1 MPLSQAF
8 PGPKSPVLTSFEIQ
22 AAAITAAQLT
32 HPGSSSSSFL
42 KRKFNSFST
51 ILLAQT
57 HNCSHPTPSPDSP
70 KPSELLCPGPQVD
83 GALPATPLRSTVST
97 PATSE
102 PSGVSQ
108 LPLWCHPSWIP
119 ATPQA
124 RHRFRGGVWARV
136 GTSADSSASR
146 DTSFLRPNGP
156 GLPRQAR
163 GRQSLRGGAG
173 LAGTPGNTLGP
184 RVP

>member
-1 MPLSQAF
+1 MLLSRAF

-42 KRKFNSFST
+42 ERGFNSFST
-51 ILLAQT
+51 IPLAQT
-57 HNCSHPTPSPDSP
+57 YNCSHPTPSPDSP
-70 KPSELLCPGPQVD
+70 KLSELLCPGPQVD
-83 GALPATPLRSTVST
+83 GAPPATPLGSTVST

-108 LPLWCHPSWIP
+108 FPLWCHSSWTP
-119 ATPQA
+119 AIPQA
-124 RHRFRGGVWARV
+124 QDRFRGGVWARV

-146 DTSFLRPNGP
+146 DTSFPRPNGQ
-156 GLPRQAR
+156 GLSRQAR
-163 GRQSLRGGAG
+163 GRQSPWGGAG
-173 LAGTPGNTLGP
+173 LAGTPANTLGP